1 MQQKLPYTVSALYKF
16 ASLPDY
22 KELKPGLHNACMR
35 NNVKGMILLAEEGIN
50 GTIAGPCEGVNAVL
64 DYIRSD
70 QRLADLEH
78 KESYSDEQ
86 PFYRMKVRLK
96 KEIVT
101 LGVPGTDP
109 NKTAGTYVSPQEWT
123 ELIRDP
129 DVLLIDTR
137 NDYEFEL
144 GTFEGALDP
153 HTKTFSEFPDYV
165 KKNCDPSKHKKVA
178 MFCTGGIRCEKAS
191 SYMLDQGFE
200 EVFHLKGG
208 ILKYLEEVPEE
219 DSAWNGECFVFDER
233 VSVGHG
239 LVQGVYELCRGCRD
253 PIGSRDKA
261 SPHFEEGICCPRCYE
276 SITPEQRARRTER
289 TKQVKLAMQRN
300 ELHVGR
306 VATEKKRRS

>member
-1 MQQKLPYTVSALYKF
+1 MKQDLSYAVAALYKF

-22 KELKPGLHNACMR
+22 KELKSGLLDACMR
-35 NNVKGMILLAEEGIN
+35 QNVKGIILLAEEGIN
-50 GTIAGPCEGVNAVL
+50 GTIAGPRESINTVL

-70 QRLADLEH
+70 PRLADLEY
-78 KESYSDEQ
+78 KESYAEEQ

-101 LGVPGTDP
+101 LGIAGTDP
-109 NKTAGTYVSPQEWT
+109 NKTVGTYVSPQEWT

-129 DVLLIDTR
+129 DVLLLDTR
-137 NDYEFEL
+137 NDYEFDL

-153 HTKTFSEFPDYV
+153 HTKTFRNFPDYV

-219 DSAWNGECFVFDER
+219 ESAWNGECFVFDER

-239 LVQGVYELCRGCRD
+239 LVQGDYELCRGCRD
-253 PIGSRDKA
+253 PIGPKDKA
-261 SPHFEEGICCPRCYE
+261 SPHFEEGICCPKCYDAVT
-276 SITPEQRARRTER
+276 SEQRARRTER
-289 TKQVKLAMQRN
+289 TKQVKLATQRN

-306 VATEKKRRS
+306 IATEKKRRN

>member
-1 MQQKLPYTVSALYKF
+1 
-16 ASLPDY
+16 
-22 KELKPGLHNACMR
+22 
-35 NNVKGMILLAEEGIN
+35 
-50 GTIAGPCEGVNAVL
+50 
-64 DYIRSD
+64 
-70 QRLADLEH
+70 
-78 KESYSDEQ
+78 
-86 PFYRMKVRLK
+86 
-96 KEIVT
+96 
-101 LGVPGTDP
+101 
-109 NKTAGTYVSPQEWT
+109 
-123 ELIRDP
+123 
-129 DVLLIDTR
+129 
-137 NDYEFEL
+137 
-144 GTFEGALDP
+144 
-153 HTKTFSEFPDYV
+153 
-165 KKNCDPSKHKKVA
+165 
-178 MFCTGGIRCEKAS
+178 
-191 SYMLDQGFE
+191 MLDQGFE

-233 VSVGHG
+233 ASVGHG

>member
-1 MQQKLPYTVSALYKF
+1 MPESSPYTVAALYKF

-22 KELKPGLHNACMR
+22 KALKPPLLQTCTKNQ
-35 NNVKGMILLAEEGIN
+35 VKGMILLAEEGIN
-50 GTIAGPCEGVNAVL
+50 GTIAGPRKGIDKVL
-64 DYIRSD
+64 EYLRSD
-70 QRLADLEH
+70 PRLADLDP
-78 KESYSDEQ
+78 KESQSAEQ

-109 NKTAGTYVSPQEWT
+109 NKTVGTYVTPREWT
-123 ELIRDP
+123 KLIRDP
-129 DVLLIDTR
+129 EVLLIDTR
-137 NDYEFEL
+137 NDYEYEL

-153 HTKTFSEFPDYV
+153 NTRTFRDFPDYI
-165 KKNCDPSKHKKVA
+165 KQNCDPKKHKKVA

-191 SYMLDQGFE
+191 AYMLNQGFE

-219 DSAWNGECFVFDER
+219 ESAWQGECFVFDER
-233 VSVGHG
+233 VSVDHG
-239 LVQGVYELCRGCRD
+239 LNQGDYELCRGCRD
-253 PIGSRDKA
+253 PISPEDKT
-261 SPHFEEGICCPRCYE
+261 SPYFEEGICCPRCYQ

-289 TKQVKLAMQRN
+289 TKQVKLARQRN

-306 VATEKKRRS
+306 VAVEKKHSN

>member
-1 MQQKLPYTVSALYKF
+1 MTETSPFIVAVLYKF
-16 ASLPDY
+16 TSLPDY
-22 KELKPGLHNACMR
+22 EELKPALLNACR
-35 NNVKGMILLAEEGIN
+35 TNDVKGMILLAEEGIN
-50 GTIAGPCEGVNAVL
+50 GTISGPRAGIDAVL
-64 DYIRSD
+64 AFLRSD
-70 QRLADLEH
+70 KRLAKLEH
-78 KESYSDEQ
+78 KESEAADQ

-109 NKTAGTYVSPQEWT
+109 NKTVGTYVTPKEWT

-129 DVLLIDTR
+129 DVILIDTR
-137 NDYEFEL
+137 NDYEYEL

-153 HTKTFSEFPDYV
+153 NTKTFREFPAYV
-165 KKNCDPSKHKKVA
+165 EKNCDPKKHKKVA

-219 DSAWNGECFVFDER
+219 ESAWQGECFVFDER

-239 LVQGVYELCRGCRD
+239 LNQGDYELCRGCRD
-253 PIGSRDKA
+253 PIGPDDKA
-261 SPHFEEGICCPRCYE
+261 SEHFEEGICCPRCYTN
-276 SITPEQRARRTER
+276 ITPEQRARRTER
-289 TKQVKLAMQRN
+289 TKQVKLAQDRN

-306 VATEKKRRS
+306 IATKKKVT